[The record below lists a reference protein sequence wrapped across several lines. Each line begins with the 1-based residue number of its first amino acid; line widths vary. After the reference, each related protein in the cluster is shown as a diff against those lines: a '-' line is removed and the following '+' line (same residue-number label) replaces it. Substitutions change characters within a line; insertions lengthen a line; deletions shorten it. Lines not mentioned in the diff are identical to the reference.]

1 MKEYVLK
8 HVAGQPDWS
17 QIPVLLIDH
26 QRKENKDNV
35 SAQAQLCWDEEGIF
49 VHLSC
54 KEKNIRKECTHK
66 FDPIY
71 EDSCLEF
78 FIRPTDDI
86 HFFNIE
92 FNANCAVFLGYS
104 KGKPN
109 IIRLILPNH
118 METFKPVVNFTA
130 DGWEIFYKVP
140 FALIQNF
147 FHDFEPK
154 SGLEFRGNCFKC
166 GDKTV
171 HPHYLMWNPIPEGI
185 SFHAPDH
192 FGRMILE

>member
-1 MKEYVLK
+1 MKEYILK
-8 HVAGQPDWS
+8 RVNGQPDWS
-17 QIPVLLIDH
+17 VIPTLQIDH
-26 QRKENKDNV
+26 QRKENLDNV
-35 SAQAQLCWDEEGIF
+35 TAQAQLCWDDEGIF

-54 KEKNIRKECTHK
+54 QEKNIRKECTK
-66 FDPIY
+66 KYDPIY

-104 KGKPN
+104 KGKPH
-109 IIRLILPNH
+109 IVRLILPNH
-118 METFKPVVNFTA
+118 MDTFKPVVNFTA

-140 FALIQNF
+140 FELIQNF
-147 FHDFEPK
+147 FPSFEPK

-166 GDKTV
+166 GDKTEN
-171 HPHYLMWNPIPEGI
+171 PHYLMWNPIPEGI

>member
-8 HVAGQPDWS
+8 RVNGQLDWS
-17 QIPVLLIDH
+17 AIPTLQIDH

-35 SAQAQLCWDEEGIF
+35 TAQAQLCWDDEGIF

-54 KEKNIRKECTHK
+54 QEKNIRKELTQK
-66 FDPIY
+66 FDPIW

-78 FIRPTDDI
+78 FIRPTEDI

-92 FNANCAVFLGYS
+92 FNANCALFLGYS

-109 IIRLILPNH
+109 IVRLILPNH
-118 METFKPVVNFTA
+118 MDTFKPVVNFTQ
-130 DGWEIFYKVP
+130 DGWEIFYKLP

-147 FHDFEPK
+147 FHDFEPR

-166 GDKTV
+166 GDKAEN
-171 HPHYLMWNPIPEGI
+171 PHYLMWNPIPETI